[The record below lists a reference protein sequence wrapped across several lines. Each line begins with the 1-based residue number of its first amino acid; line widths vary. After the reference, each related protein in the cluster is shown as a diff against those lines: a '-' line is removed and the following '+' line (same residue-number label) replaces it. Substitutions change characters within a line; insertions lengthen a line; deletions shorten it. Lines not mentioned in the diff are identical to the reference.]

1 MSRKDVSY
9 IEDIIW
15 DSKWEIAYIKNN
27 ISILCCLRNWFPISS
42 TRFTSVSEVNLVE
55 KEATEMLVIIQK
67 WFSLFNQD
75 GE

>member
-27 ISILCCLRNWFPISS
+27 ISILYCLRNWFPISS